1 MWKVFQLQGKR
12 EYMEDKYI
20 AIEGFFG
27 DYDLYAVFDGHGGD
41 NVSEFCR
48 ENFAPMLYQE
58 LLENNDIGKALYAT
72 FLKVDDKL
80 DVPASYMTGSTC
92 LVILKNTN
100 HMWVANC
107 GDSRAIMN
115 SNKNS
120 IALTKDHKPLDEERK
135 RIIDLGGHVIQTSGG
150 IWRVSGELSLSRALG
165 DKRLRPYVIP
175 NPDVFKIEL
184 SSSNKFI
191 VIGTDGLWDVMNN
204 DKVVEII
211 SAEYK
216 NTTLSDQVVLIYAS
230 NKLLSSIYDIVEDN
244 TTVILVH
251 IRR

>member
-20 AIEGFFG
+20 ALEGFFQ

-41 NVSEFCR
+41 SVAEFCR
-48 ENFAPMLYQE
+48 KNFASMLYIE
-58 LLENNDIGKALYAT
+58 LLENNNIAKALFST
-72 FLKVDDKL
+72 FMKVDEAL
-80 DVPASYMTGSTC
+80 EIPESYMTGSTC

-115 SNKNS
+115 SNNNPVE
-120 IALTKDHKPLDEERK
+120 LTKDHKPFGDERA
-135 RIIDLGGHVIQTSGG
+135 RILALGGHVVQTSGG
-150 IWRVSGELSLSRALG
+150 VWRVNGELALSRALG

-175 NPDVFKIEL
+175 NPDIFKIDL
-184 SSSNKFI
+184 SASNKFI
-191 VIGTDGLWDVMNN
+191 VIGTDGLWDILNN
-204 DKVVEII
+204 NKVVEII
-211 SAEYK
+211 ANEYY
-216 NTTLSDQVVLIYAS
+216 NNNLSDKVVLIHAS
-230 NKLLSSIYDIVEDN
+230 NKLLSYIYDNIEDN